1 MGKSIGAMTSDIGQ
15 WSLNLLKKLK
25 PAPSAD
31 KATDKSET
39 PEPKDNKE
47 LQKTEDLVGEKTV
60 AQADLVLVEQ
70 VEESTSP
77 IVEEVSETKVERKLK
92 NQNSKQVLK
101 LLRNRPLF
109 N

>member
-1 MGKSIGAMTSDIGQ
+1 MVLARPQVQNEDGKALKSIGAMTSDIGQ

-47 LQKTEDLVGEKTV
+47 LQKTEGKVWLIDFFFQFPYLLL
-60 AQADLVLVEQ
+60 Q
-70 VEESTSP
+70 
-77 IVEEVSETKVERKLK
+77 IVNLTMQIWWARK
-92 NQNSKQVLK
+92 Q
-101 LLRNRPLF
+101 
-109 N
+109 